1 MKTLPAFQQFAS
13 SVRAAVVILG
23 LAAIGTPAAA
33 ATFCVSDSAGLQNA
47 LQTAQTNGEDDFIQ
61 LAPGTYVP
69 SADRFQYASSENQSL
84 TISGGFATA
93 SGMPPC
99 SLQLQ
104 GAQWTRLD
112 GAGSKIPLSVSMTG
126 TSGSVQVDDLTV
138 QNGAAVGFVPPLNI
152 SGSGGWTGDITLDRV
167 VVRNNQTTF
176 AIASLGTDGGI
187 VRVRNSAFFDNASSD
202 ATGIV
207 LALLSNHAPPGM
219 AILFDSNTVARNSV
233 PATST
238 RAGVNVSGMAGV
250 AMTNNIVWDNGG
262 TDVRLSQGG
271 SAELDH
277 NDIGSV
283 GTNGPVTTTNP
294 FNVDPQFAGPLDA
307 QLAPTSPLRDVGLN
321 PLSEDLGIW
330 DVIGAAR
337 IVFGTIDVG
346 AYEVQDAIFADG
358 FD

>member
-1 MKTLPAFQQFAS
+1 MNTLQASHSMKGR
-13 SVRAAVVILG
+13 VGAALIVIAMVTI
-23 LAAIGTPAAA
+23 AAPVCA
-33 ATFCVSDSAGLQNA
+33 ATFCVSDSVGLESA

-152 SGSGGWTGDITLDRV
+152 SGAGGWTGDITLDRV

-176 AIASLGTDGGI
+176 AVASLGTDGGI

-207 LALLSNHAPPGM
+207 VALLSNHAPPGM
-219 AILFDSNTVARNSV
+219 AILFDSNTVARNGV

-250 AMTNNIVWDNGG
+250 ELTNNIVWDNGG

-271 SAELDH
+271 SAQLDH

-283 GTNGPVTTTNP
+283 GTNGVVTTTNP
-294 FNVDPQFAGPLDA
+294 FHVDPKFAGPLDA

-321 PLSEDLGIW
+321 PLSEDLGLW
-330 DVIGAAR
+330 DAIGAAR

-346 AYEVQDAIFADG
+346 AYEVQDVIFADG
-358 FD
+358 FN